1 MDEPSLS
8 ELRRKWAPVAQ
19 AQNQAAV
26 TSQAARIVMP
36 AGTTQQQCTPTN
48 SPNGSRTACSSL
60 THTPHTRSR
69 VGDILSFVPGGGA
82 GAGAGAIDATTT
94 GGGLSMAQLEA
105 IEARKAGE
113 MPCPHRTH
121 WQNNVH

>member
-1 MDEPSLS
+1 MHT
-8 ELRRKWAPVAQ
+8 
-19 AQNQAAV
+19 NQL
-26 TSQAARIVMP
+26 
-36 AGTTQQQCTPTN
+36 
-48 SPNGSRTACSSL
+48 PNGSHSVGTRL
-60 THTPHTRSR
+60 THIRLTLAR
-69 VGDILSFVPGGGA
+69 VGGVLSFAPGGGA

-121 WQNNVH
+121 GQNNVH